1 LRGSRRGSGVRT
13 DHPAAF
19 APTATQQR
27 VYGSGSVTAST
38 SAVLGY
44 NKDNTTGALTVL
56 PGAPFADR
64 LAGGLV
70 AIDGLGKFLFVLN
83 PDSNGICMYQIDS
96 SNGAL
101 TEVPN
106 SPFAVGPTVNALEET
121 SRAHHV
127 SRNSAIQ
134 DSWSALHHVFR

>member
-1 LRGSRRGSGVRT
+1 
-13 DHPAAF
+13 
-19 APTATQQR
+19 
-27 VYGSGSVTAST
+27 
-38 SAVLGY
+38 
-44 NKDNTTGALTVL
+44 LTVL

-64 LAGGLV
+64 LEGGLV

-83 PDSNGICMYQIDS
+83 PDSNGICIDS

-101 TEVPN
+101 TDVPN